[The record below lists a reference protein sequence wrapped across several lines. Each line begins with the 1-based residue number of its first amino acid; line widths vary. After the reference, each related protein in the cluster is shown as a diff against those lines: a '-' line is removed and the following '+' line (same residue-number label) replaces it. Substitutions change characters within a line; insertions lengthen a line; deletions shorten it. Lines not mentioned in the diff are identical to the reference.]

1 VDPFD
6 GVWIESRLRAWAA
19 ENNPP
24 RRCEGWAGI
33 LRATL
38 IVSFTLCGYDI
49 PRMDSD
55 YDPRRQA
62 EAAMKLAALADG
74 FERQRWIQIAQ
85 AWLELARTSL
95 EPNRSRSGQR

>member
-1 VDPFD
+1 
-6 GVWIESRLRAWAA
+6 
-19 ENNPP
+19 
-24 RRCEGWAGI
+24 
-33 LRATL
+33 
-38 IVSFTLCGYDI
+38 
-49 PRMDSD
+49 MDSD